1 MQIKQKDGNF
11 MKEKISAYIDS
22 QKESFLKDLKSLVD
36 IKSVREDAKEGM
48 PFGEGPAKA
57 LNEAIKISAYHG
69 FDTINFENFAG
80 EITFGEDPV
89 LMLLAHLD
97 VVDEGDF
104 WTKEP
109 YNMIIEDGKA
119 YGRGTTDDKGAALC
133 CLYAIKAVRELFGT
147 PKRGVRLVMGCG
159 EETGSEDMDYY
170 FSKRDFLPYTLS
182 PDADYPL
189 INLEKGRFAP
199 DFTKKTDNTGDVTVI
214 SFTGGNTKNI
224 VPCKACAVISG
235 IEEKEITDIIKECE
249 AATGVKFSV
258 SKNDTGLEISALGVS
273 SHAAHPEGGNNAGTA
288 LVYLINRLPLSEN
301 ETALSFR
308 ALEKLFPHNE
318 TDGKSAGVKMS
329 EEKSG
334 ALTLNFGVL
343 HFSEGIFRAALDLR
357 CPLGATEENVKS
369 VIEKKLTEN
378 GFSFSGDTDM
388 TPVHFVPEDAPI
400 IQTAL
405 KVYEEYTGLKGEC
418 LSIGGGTYVHGIEG
432 GVAFGIEF
440 HGTDYRIHGA
450 DEFAVI
456 DELLLTAKMY
466 AAIIY
471 ELCYGE

>member
-1 MQIKQKDGNF
+1 
-11 MKEKISAYIDS
+11 MKNRISAYIDM
-22 QKESFLKDLKSLVD
+22 QREAFLKDLKNLVD
-36 IKSVREDAKEGM
+36 IRSVREEAKEGM
-48 PFGEGPAKA
+48 PFGNGPARA
-57 LNEAIKISAYHG
+57 LEEAVRISASHG
-69 FDTINFENFAG
+69 FDTVNFENYAG
-80 EITFGEDPV
+80 EITLGEDPV

-104 WTKEP
+104 WTYEP
-109 YNMIIEDGKA
+109 YNMKIVDGRA

-133 CLYAIKAVRELFGT
+133 CLYAMKAVRELFGP

-170 FSKRDFLPYTLS
+170 FSKREMLPYTLS

-199 DFTKKTDNTGDVTVI
+199 CFTKKCDNTGKKTVLT
-214 SFTGGNTKNI
+214 FTGGNTKNI
-224 VPCKACAVISG
+224 VPCKASAVISG
-235 IEEKEITDIIKECE
+235 IEEKDISDIIKKCE
-249 AATGVKFSV
+249 EETGVSFTAEEKDGKLSV
-258 SKNDTGLEISALGVS
+258 YALGVS
-273 SHAAHPEGGNNAGTA
+273 SHAAHPESGNNAGTA

-301 ETALSFR
+301 EASFSFR
-308 ALEKLFPHNE
+308 ALEKLFPHKE

-334 ALTLNFGVL
+334 SLTLNFGVL
-343 HFSEGIFRAALDLR
+343 HFSEGVFTGALDMR
-357 CPLGATEENVKS
+357 CPLGANEENVKN
-369 VIEKKLTEN
+369 VIEKALAEN
-378 GFSFSGDTDM
+378 GFSFSGDTEM
-388 TPVHFVPEDAPI
+388 IPVHYVPEDAPI
-400 IQTAL
+400 IKTAL
-405 KVYEEYTGLKGEC
+405 SVFEEYTGQKGEC
-418 LSIGGGTYVHGIEG
+418 LSIGGGTYVHGIPG

-440 HGTDYRIHGA
+440 SGTDYRIHGA

>member
-1 MQIKQKDGNF
+1 MKDR
-11 MKEKISAYIDS
+11 ISQYIDS
-22 QKESFLKDLKSLVD
+22 QRDLFLKDLKSLVD
-36 IKSVREDAKEGM
+36 IKSVREEAKDGM

-57 LNEAIKISAYHG
+57 LEEAIRICASHG
-69 FDTINFENFAG
+69 FDTVNFQNFAG
-80 EITFGEDPV
+80 EITYGENPV

-104 WTKEP
+104 WTYEP
-109 YNMIIEDGKA
+109 YNMKIADGRA

-133 CLYAIKAVRELFGT
+133 CLYAMKAARELFGEA
-147 PKRGVRLVMGCG
+147 KRGVRLVMGCG
-159 EETGSEDMDYY
+159 EETGSEDMEYY
-170 FSKRDFLPYTLS
+170 FSKREFLPYTLS

-199 DFTKKTDNTGDVTVI
+199 DFTKKCDNSGEKILV

-224 VPCKACAVISG
+224 VPCKASAVFSG
-235 IEEKEITDIIKECE
+235 LSSDEIRDIIKKCE
-249 AATGVKFSV
+249 EETGVSFSTDEKDGRLTV
-258 SKNDTGLEISALGVS
+258 SALGVS
-273 SHAAHPEGGNNAGTA
+273 SHAAHPENGNNAGTA
-288 LVYLINRLPLSEN
+288 LVYLINRLPLTEN
-301 ETALSFR
+301 ETTLSFR
-308 ALEKLFPHNE
+308 TLERLFPHKE
-318 TDGKSAGVKMS
+318 TDGKSVGVKMS

-343 HFSEGIFRAALDLR
+343 HFSEGVFTGALDLR

-369 VIEKKLTEN
+369 VIEKNLNCE
-378 GFSFSGDTDM
+378 GFSFSGEQDM
-388 TPVHFVPEDAPI
+388 IPVHFVPEDAPVI
-400 IQTAL
+400 KTAL

-440 HGTDYRIHGA
+440 SGTDYRIHGA

-456 DELLLTAKMY
+456 DELLLSAKMY
-466 AAIIY
+466 TAIIY
-471 ELCYGE
+471 ELCYKD

>member
-1 MQIKQKDGNF
+1 
-11 MKEKISAYIDS
+11 MKEKICAYIDS
-22 QKESFLKDLKSLVD
+22 QRGNFLKDLKSLVD
-36 IKSVREDAKEGM
+36 IKSVREKAKDGM

-57 LNEAIKISAYHG
+57 LEEAIKISASHG
-69 FDTINFENFAG
+69 FDAVNFQNYAG
-80 EITFGEDPV
+80 EITFGENPV

-104 WTKEP
+104 WTYEP
-109 YNMIIEDGKA
+109 YNMKIVDGRA

-133 CLYAIKAVRELFGT
+133 CLYALKTVSELFGE

-159 EETGSEDMDYY
+159 EETGSEDMEYY
-170 FSKRDFLPYTLS
+170 FSKREKLPYTLS

-199 DFTKKTDNTGDVTVI
+199 DFTKKCNNTGDITVV

-224 VPCKACAVISG
+224 VPCKASAVISG
-235 IEEKEITDIIKECE
+235 IEENEISDIIKKCE
-249 AATGVKFSV
+249 EETGVSFSTET
-258 SKNDTGLEISALGVS
+258 NDGKLIIYALGVS
-273 SHAAHPEGGNNAGTA
+273 SHAAHPESGNNAGTA
-288 LVYLINRLPLSEN
+288 LVYLINRLPLTEN
-301 ETALSFR
+301 ETALSFK

-318 TDGKSAGVKMS
+318 TDGKSVGVRMN

-343 HFSEGIFRAALDLR
+343 HFSDGEFKAALDLR
-357 CPLGATEENVKS
+357 CPLGATEENVKA
-369 VIEKKLTEN
+369 VIEKALSQH
-378 GFSFSGDTDM
+378 GFAFSGDTDM
-388 TPVHFVPEDAPI
+388 IPVHFVPENAPI
-400 IQTAL
+400 IKTAL
-405 KVYEEYTGLKGEC
+405 KVYEEYTGLEGKC

-440 HGTDYRIHGA
+440 SGTDYRIHGA

-471 ELCYGE
+471 ELCY